1 MKKIERT
8 TEGMRETV
16 LSRLEMYINGME
28 TTERMETIVK
38 SVNAVTK
45 TLITDLEARKLVH
58 KINEGTDQPKALADL
73 NLNMIVS
80 KGNTEEPEND

>member
-8 TEGMRETV
+8 TEGMRELI
-16 LSRLEMYINGME
+16 LSRLECYVNGTE

-45 TLITDLEARKLVH
+45 TLVTDLEARKLVE
-58 KINEGTDQPKALADL
+58 KMNSGTDQPKTIADL
-73 NLNMIVS
+73 NLNLLVS
-80 KGNTEEPEND
+80 HGDE